1 MRAAR
6 RAALALLALIMVAD
20 GASAHSFLEGA
31 EPRPGSTVKTVP
43 ADVRLRFTERLEAAY
58 STVRV
63 TDEAGRRVDRGE
75 AHMEAGAPKRLRV
88 PLLPIEPGRYTVRW
102 RVLSVDSHVVEGEF
116 TFRLAP

>member
-1 MRAAR
+1 MRGAR
-6 RAALALLALIMVAD
+6 RATLALLVLALVAD

-43 ADVRLRFTERLEAAY
+43 ADVRLRFTERLEAAF

-75 AHMEAGAPKRLRV
+75 THLEAGAPKRLRV
-88 PLLPIEPGRYTVRW
+88 PLRPRTKRTAGKPL
-102 RVLSVDSHVVEGEF
+102 
-116 TFRLAP
+116 